1 MYIIN
6 PIPKICD
13 TIAGIKLIAFM
24 DPSNLSGYGVI
35 INPALAY
42 LITPRLRTGRYR
54 EKSGTSTTE
63 GDYIEHTLTFYVPK
77 YRAEVQD
84 AIIQAADRYIAVQ
97 FTNQYDDVITLTR
110 CRVSS
115 DYDSGTRL
123 GEDEGTTI
131 TITHIRPTAIPDIL
145 PASVATPHSTPP
157 NIVIPGD
164 GGGDS
169 EGGALATP
177 PTAGCSNFAAI
188 ILKSGD
194 TLSAELSGIP
204 GNSSTLEYFWF
215 LDGDLV
221 SISATH
227 TVTVPGTYSVI
238 VEKFPCRTPEAFLI
252 VRSQC
257 ELLVIVPYL
266 TGNVI
271 NANIIDP
278 PVGYTLEVKD
288 SEGTVL
294 ATALPYEATETGEY
308 FIYVYGED
316 CERNAGIEV
325 EIIVCT
331 FTVEI
336 DHETTPGELA
346 FTTDAPSGYTYEWEF
361 EDSEGIVPIVTDTP
375 EITPDKS
382 GIYRIKITHDTC
394 TATDYHIH
402 IADDFARLF
411 EAHYD
416 VTGTTVVLKNI
427 NLKKITN
434 PETQLLVRIG
444 FDVATHAV
452 TPTAEFQY
460 SINRTTNTL
469 NFWAGI
475 PLANEN
481 VYINEI

>member
-1 MYIIN
+1 MYTID
-6 PIPKICD
+6 PILKICD
-13 TIAGIKLIAFM
+13 TLAGIKQIAVT
-24 DPSNLSGYGVI
+24 DPTNVNGFGVI
-35 INPALAY
+35 INEAQAY
-42 LITPRLRTGRYR
+42 FIIPRLRTGRHR
-54 EKSGTSTTE
+54 DKSGTNET
-63 GDYIEHTLTFYVPK
+63 GDYIETTLTFYVPK
-77 YRAEVQD
+77 YRAEVTKF
-84 AIIQAADRYIAVQ
+84 IERSADRYITCI

-115 DYDSGTRL
+115 DYDSGTKL

-131 TITHIRPTAIPDIL
+131 TITHLRATAVPDIL
-145 PASVATPHSTPP
+145 PASVAIPHETPP
-157 NIVIPGD
+157 NVVIPGD

-169 EGGALATP
+169 EGGGLTAP
-177 PTAGCSNFAAI
+177 PTAGCSNFVAT

-194 TLSAELSGIP
+194 TLSATLTGDP
-204 GNSSTLEYFWF
+204 DVGSTPDYFWF

-221 SISATH
+221 SITATH
-227 TVTVPGTYSVI
+227 TITVPGTYSLI
-238 VEKFPCRTPEAFLI
+238 VEKFPCRTPEVFLI

-257 ELLVIVPYL
+257 ELLIIEPYL

-278 PVGYTLEVKD
+278 PPTYTIEVKD
-288 SEGTVL
+288 SEGTIV

-308 FIYVYGED
+308 FIYVIGED

-336 DHETTPGELA
+336 DSETTPGELT

-361 EDSEGIVPIVTDTP
+361 EDSEGITPIVTDTP
-375 EITPDKS
+375 EIVPDKS

-394 TATDYHIH
+394 TATDYHLH

-460 SINRTTNTL
+460 SIDRTTNTL
-469 NFWAGI
+469 TFWAGI
-475 PLANEN
+475 PLTNEN